1 MKALSPED
9 LYVKIHKGLRKALF
23 DLALAAGKT
32 DYNQSVE
39 VKALQH
45 QFEEVVEFLH
55 RHSILEETHI
65 LPVLK
70 SKAPDL
76 ALSDSR
82 KYSRAES
89 QLDILEYSLQV
100 IQYSPDE
107 KTTLGRRFYMDLCDF
122 VATYLVYMQEEETV
136 TTKALATMCMPNELE
151 NIYENMLNQSSTK
164 ERALILKYV
173 LPSVDTPERENLI
186 RGFSSAVPTEAFAS
200 LLSQGS

>member
-1 MKALSPED
+1 MKTLSPED

-32 DYNQSVE
+32 DYNESIE

-45 QFEEVVEFLH
+45 QFEEVVDFLH
-55 RHSILEETHI
+55 RHSIMEETFI

-70 SKAPDL
+70 SRAPDV
-76 ALSDSR
+76 AFSDSR

-89 QLDILEYSLQV
+89 ALDILEYSLQV

-122 VATYLVYMQEEETV
+122 VAMYLVYMQEEETE
-136 TTKALATMCMPNELE
+136 TTRALATLCTPSELE
-151 NIYENMLNQSSTK
+151 KVYSNMLNQSSTK

-173 LPSVDTPERENLI
+173 LPSVDTPERETLI
-186 RGFSSAVPTEAFAS
+186 KGFSSAVPTEAFAS
-200 LLSQGS
+200 LMSQRT